1 MLSWYYGCVI
11 VKKALKVVLVLVALS
26 LPMWAKPHDQ
36 ERDKHKK
43 DTAVP
48 EGGNWAAYTVVSGA
62 TILAGLMLA
71 RKQRATQTA
80 SINS

>member
-1 MLSWYYGCVI
+1 MLSWYDRCVI
-11 VKKALKVVLVLVALS
+11 VKKAFEVVLVLAALS
-26 LPMWAKPHDQ
+26 LPLWAGSPLK
-36 ERDKHKK
+36 DKEK
-43 DTAVP
+43 DKRRTAVP